1 MRVTGSIAN
10 HSAMSGANEGPLAQY
25 ESMRDFSRTPEPA
38 AGGAAGRNLRFVVQK
53 HAASRLHYDV
63 RLEIDGV
70 LKSWPVP
77 KGPSLD
83 PREKRFAAMVE
94 DHPLDY
100 AGFEGIIPE
109 GSYGA
114 GEMIVWDAG
123 VYSPDEGGVLS
134 FGDRDEA
141 ERRMREELE
150 AGKLS
155 FTLKG
160 RKMRG
165 SWTLVRTTRNP
176 REWLLIKH
184 QDRHADPRRDILAED
199 RSVYSGLTVED
210 LKEGRLPS
218 PAGRPRGSPAPFPAS
233 LKPMQARLVERPF
246 SHPGWI
252 FEPKLDGFRAIA
264 FVRGGSVVLKSRAGR
279 DITAQFPEVVA
290 DLQTQLDDEMVLDG
304 EIVAIGE
311 DGLPD
316 FEALQNH
323 ADPVARRNL
332 ERAPPILYYA
342 FDLVYLDGASL
353 HRLPLRERK
362 EALMR
367 SLVPGDSLRPIDYVE
382 AHGEALFDASRRMG
396 MEGFVAKEWNGPYEP
411 GVRSRRWLKAKHTQ
425 AQEFVVG
432 GYTQGLGERAPTF
445 GALILGHYSGT
456 GLTYCGAVGS
466 GFDRAMLE
474 GLAGELRPLETAE
487 PPFVNHE
494 IIDEL
499 SPRWV
504 RPELVATVRFDR
516 WTGDGKLR
524 APVFVGLRPET
535 DPAAVTRESPD
546 AEAPKA
552 DRHSR
557 EDGNPSPAP
566 PPWIPAPAFAGGRL
580 FAGMTVTRGA
590 VLDQLGAGGDALD
603 LDVEGHRVRVTNLS
617 KPLWPASGDHRMVT
631 KGDMVRYY
639 AAIGPLLLPHLADR
653 PMTLTRYPS
662 GIDGG
667 SFYQK
672 HVDDPPPFVN
682 TVDIY
687 SSHNEGDRTYI
698 TVDNLAT
705 LIWLAQLADIELHPW
720 SSRIAGEPD
729 AAHLPAVF
737 HGSREALDGSVLNHP
752 DFIVFDLDPYIYSG
766 REKAGDEPELNRAAF
781 ASTRTVALALREIL
795 DRLSLS
801 SFVKTSGRTGLHIYV
816 PIVRRYDYRAV
827 RKVCETIGGFLL
839 RQRHRE
845 VTMEWSVEKRTGKV
859 FLDHNQ
865 NSRGKNMAS
874 VYSLRPLP
882 GAPVSTPVRWD
893 ELERVYP
900 TDFTIDTVPG
910 RVAEVGDLWA
920 GILES
925 RHDLKRLLE
934 AT

>member
-1 MRVTGSIAN
+1 
-10 HSAMSGANEGPLAQY
+10 MSTTDERPLAQY
-25 ESMRDFSRTPEPA
+25 ESMRDFSLTPEPTTGRA
-38 AGGAAGRNLRFVVQK
+38 MGRNLRFVVQK

-100 AGFEGIIPE
+100 ADFEGIIPE

-114 GEMIVWDAG
+114 GEMIVWDTG
-123 VYSPDEGGVLS
+123 VYSPDEKGVLS

-141 ERRMREELE
+141 NRRMREELE

-165 SWTLVRTTRNP
+165 SWTLVRTSRGP
-176 REWLLIKH
+176 RDWLLIKH
-184 QDRHADPRRDILAED
+184 QDRHADPEREILAED

-210 LKEGRLPS
+210 LKQGRLPS
-218 PAGRPRGSPAPFPAS
+218 PAGPPQGSPAPFPTS
-233 LKPMQARLVERPF
+233 LKPMQARLIERPF

-252 FEPKLDGFRAIA
+252 FEPKLDGYRALA
-264 FVRGGSVVLKSRAGR
+264 YVRDGSVVLRSRTGR
-279 DITAQFPEVVA
+279 DITAQFPEVVGDLETQLAA
-290 DLQTQLDDEMVLDG
+290 DLVLDG
-304 EIVAIGE
+304 EIVALGE
-311 DGLPD
+311 DGLPN
-316 FEALQNH
+316 FEVMQRH

-332 ERAPPILYYA
+332 ERVETAPPILYYA
-342 FDLVYLDGASL
+342 FDLLYLDGMGL
-353 HRLPLRERK
+353 QRLPLRVRK
-362 EALMR
+362 EALLR
-367 SLVPGDSLRPIDYVE
+367 SLVPGGSLQLIDHVE
-382 AHGEALFDASRRMG
+382 AQGEALFEAARQTG
-396 MEGFVAKEWNGPYEP
+396 LEGFVAKERNSVYEP
-411 GVRSRRWLKAKHTQ
+411 GVRSRHWLKAKHTQ
-425 AQEFVVG
+425 SQEFVVG

-445 GALILGHYSGT
+445 GALILGHHSDA
-456 GLTYCGAVGS
+456 GLIYCGAVGS

-474 GLAGELRPLETAE
+474 GLAEELRSLETAA
-487 PPFVNHE
+487 PPFANPEAV
-494 IIDEL
+494 DEQ

-535 DPAAVTRESPD
+535 DPASVTRERPD
-546 AEAPKA
+546 AEAPT
-552 DRHSR
+552 ST
-557 EDGNPSPAP
+557 SVVPAQSLP
-566 PPWIPAPAFAGGRL
+566 RARYGAGTQRVGGWRSS
-580 FAGMTVTRGA
+580 AQGKS
-590 VLDQLGAGGDALD
+590 VLEQLDAGGDTLD

-617 KPLWPASGDHRMVT
+617 KPLWPAAGEHRMVT

-639 AAIGPLLLPHLADR
+639 AAIAPLLLPHLAAR
-653 PMTLTRYPS
+653 PMTLTRYPN

-672 HVDDPPPFVN
+672 HVEDPPPFVN
-682 TVDIY
+682 TVEIY
-687 SSHNEGDRTYI
+687 SSHNEGDSSYI

-705 LIWLAQLADIELHPW
+705 LVWLAQLADIELHPW
-720 SSRIAGEPD
+720 SSRTVGEPD
-729 AAHLPAVF
+729 AAQLPAVF
-737 HGSREALDGSVLNHP
+737 HGSRETLESSVLNYP

-781 ASTRTVALALREIL
+781 ARTRTVALGLRQVL
-795 DRLSLS
+795 DQLSLS
-801 SFVKTSGRTGLHIYV
+801 SFVKTSGKTGLHIYV
-816 PIVRRYDYRAV
+816 PIVRQYDYRSV

-839 RQRHRE
+839 RQRPRD

-859 FLDHNQ
+859 FFDHNQ

-874 VYSLRPLP
+874 IYSLRPLP

-893 ELERVYP
+893 ELEQVYP
-900 TDFTIDTVPG
+900 TDFTIDTVPE
-910 RVAEVGDLWA
+910 RVAAIGDLWA
-920 GILES
+920 GILGS
-925 RHDLKRLLE
+925 KHDLQRLVG
-934 AT
+934 AM

>member
-1 MRVTGSIAN
+1 
-10 HSAMSGANEGPLAQY
+10 MSETAEGPLTQY
-25 ESMRDFSRTPEPA
+25 ESMRDFSRTPEPTT
-38 AGGAAGRNLRFVVQK
+38 GGPKGRNLRFVVQK

-63 RLEIDGV
+63 RLEVDGV

-83 PREKRFAAMVE
+83 PREKRFGAMVE

-100 AGFEGIIPE
+100 ADFEGIIPQ

-114 GEMIVWDAG
+114 GEMIVWDTG
-123 VYSPDEGGVLS
+123 VYSPDEKGVLS

-141 ERRMREELE
+141 NRRMREELE

-165 SWTLVRTTRNP
+165 SWTLVRTSRGD
-176 REWLLIKH
+176 RDWLLIKH
-184 QDRHADPRRDILAED
+184 QDRHADPDRDILAED

-210 LKEGRLPS
+210 LKEGRLPG
-218 PAGRPRGSPAPFPAS
+218 PAGPPQGSPAPFPAP
-233 LKPMQARLVERPF
+233 LKPMQARLLERSF

-252 FEPKLDGFRAIA
+252 FEPKLDGYRAIA
-264 FVRGGSVVLKSRAGR
+264 YVRGGAVVLKSRTGR
-279 DITAQFPEVVA
+279 DITDQFPEVVA
-290 DLQTQLDDEMVLDG
+290 DLQTQLYDVLVVDG
-304 EIVAIGE
+304 EIVALGE

-316 FEALQNH
+316 FEVMQRH
-323 ADPVARRNL
+323 ANPVARQHLGRL
-332 ERAPPILYYA
+332 ETAPPIIYYA
-342 FDLVYLDGASL
+342 FDLLHLDGMSL
-353 HRLPLRERK
+353 QRLPLHTRK
-362 EALMR
+362 EALLR
-367 SLVPGDSLRPIDYVE
+367 SLVPGDSLQAIEHVE
-382 AHGEALFDASRRMG
+382 AQGDALFEAAQRMG
-396 MEGFVAKEWNGPYEP
+396 LEGVVAKERNSIYEP
-411 GVRSRRWLKAKHTQ
+411 GVRSRHWLKAKHTQ
-425 AQEFVVG
+425 SQEFVVG
-432 GYTQGLGERAPTF
+432 GYTEGQGERASTF
-445 GALILGHYSGT
+445 GALILGHNTDS

-474 GLAGELRPLETAE
+474 ALTEELRALDTAE
-487 PPFVNHE
+487 PPFANAE
-494 IIDEL
+494 AIDEQ

-504 RPELVATVRFDR
+504 RPELVATVRFTQ

-535 DPAAVTRESPD
+535 DPEAVTRERPD
-546 AEAPKA
+546 AEAPRTVVPA
-552 DRHSR
+552 QS
-557 EDGNPSPAP
+557 EPAP
-566 PPWIPAPAFAGGRL
+566 YSIRGTREPGGRGHPAPARS
-580 FAGMTVTRGA
+580 
-590 VLDQLGAGGDALD
+590 VLEQLDAEGDTLD

-617 KPLWPASGDHRMVT
+617 KPLWPADGEHRMVT

-639 AAIGPLLLPHLADR
+639 AAIAPLLLPHLVER
-653 PMTLTRYPS
+653 PMTLTRYPN

-672 HVDDPPPFVN
+672 HVEDPPSFVN
-682 TVDIY
+682 TIEVF
-687 SSHNEGDRTYI
+687 SSHNEGDRSYI

-729 AAHLPAVF
+729 ASQLPTMF
-737 HGSREALDGSVLNHP
+737 HGSREILESSVLNYP

-766 REKAGDEPELNRAAF
+766 QEKAGDEPELNRAAF
-781 ASTRTVALALREIL
+781 ARTRNVALALRQVL
-795 DRLSLS
+795 DQLSLS

-816 PIVRRYDYRAV
+816 PIVRQYDYKAV
-827 RKVCETIGGFLL
+827 RKVCETLGGFLL
-839 RQRHRE
+839 RQHPRD

-859 FLDHNQ
+859 FFDHNQ

-874 VYSLRPLP
+874 IYSLRPLP

-893 ELERVYP
+893 ELEQVYP
-900 TDFTIDTVPG
+900 TDFTIDTVPD
-910 RVAEVGDLWA
+910 RVAEIGDLWA
-920 GILES
+920 DILAS
-925 RHDLKRLLE
+925 KHDLQRLLE
-934 AT
+934 AM

>member
-1 MRVTGSIAN
+1 
-10 HSAMSGANEGPLAQY
+10 MSNTHEGPLAQY
-25 ESMRDFSRTPEPA
+25 ASMRDFSRTPEPA
-38 AGGAAGRNLRFVVQK
+38 TGAPGGRNLRFVVQK

-63 RLEIDGV
+63 RLEVDGV
-70 LKSWPVP
+70 LKSWPTP

-100 AGFEGIIPE
+100 ADFEGIIPA

-114 GEMIVWDAG
+114 GEMIVWDTG
-123 VYSPDEGGVLS
+123 VYSPDEKGVLS

-141 ERRMREELE
+141 NRRMREELE

-165 SWTLVRTTRNP
+165 SWTLVRTSRGPND
-176 REWLLIKH
+176 WLLIKH
-184 QDRHADPRRDILAED
+184 RDRHADTERDILAED

-210 LKEGRLPS
+210 LKQGRLPAH
-218 PAGRPRGSPAPFPAS
+218 AGPPRGSPAPFPSS

-252 FEPKLDGFRAIA
+252 FEPKLDGYRAIA
-264 FVRGGSVVLKSRAGR
+264 YVRGGSVVLKSRTGR
-279 DITAQFPEVVA
+279 DITGQFPEVVA
-290 DLQTQLDDEMVLDG
+290 DLQTQLYDELVIDG
-304 EIVAIGE
+304 EIVALGE

-316 FEALQNH
+316 FEVMQRH
-323 ADPVARRNL
+323 ANPVARRHLGRL
-332 ERAPPILYYA
+332 ETAPPIIYYA
-342 FDLVYLDGASL
+342 FDLLYLDGMGL
-353 HRLPLRERK
+353 QRLPLHARK
-362 EALMR
+362 ESLLR
-367 SLVPGDSLRPIDYVE
+367 SLVPGDSLQVIDHVE
-382 AHGEALFDASRRMG
+382 AQGEALFEAAQRMG
-396 MEGFVAKEWNGPYEP
+396 LEGFVAKERASTYEP
-411 GVRSRRWLKAKHTQ
+411 GARSRHWLKAKHTQ
-425 AQEFVVG
+425 SQEFVVG
-432 GYTQGLGERAPTF
+432 GYTQGMGERASTF
-445 GALILGHYSGT
+445 GALILGHNSDS

-466 GFDRAMLE
+466 GFDREMLE
-474 GLAGELRPLETAE
+474 GLADELRSLETAE
-487 PPFVNHE
+487 PPFANADAV
-494 IIDEL
+494 DEQ

-504 RPELVATVRFDR
+504 RPEMVATVRFTQ

-546 AEAPKA
+546 AEAPRPSVVPAKA
-552 DRHSR
+552 GTQRGGEWR
-557 EDGNPSPAP
+557 GE
-566 PPWIPAPAFAGGRL
+566 PAPAKS
-580 FAGMTVTRGA
+580 
-590 VLDQLGAGGDALD
+590 VLEQLDEGGDALT
-603 LDVEGHRVRVTNLS
+603 LYIEGHSLRVTNLS
-617 KPLWPASGDHRMVT
+617 KPLWPAGGEHRMVT

-639 AAIGPLLLPHLADR
+639 ARIAPLLLPHLVDR
-653 PMTLTRYPS
+653 PMTLTRYPN

-672 HVDDPPPFVN
+672 HVEDPPPFVN
-682 TVDIY
+682 TIEVF
-687 SSHNEGDRTYI
+687 SSHNEGDRSYI

-729 AAHLPAVF
+729 ASHLPAVF
-737 HGSREALDGSVLNHP
+737 HGSREILESSVLNYP

-781 ASTRTVALALREIL
+781 ASTRSVALALREVL

-816 PIVRRYDYRAV
+816 PIVRQHDYKAV

-839 RQRHRE
+839 RQRPRD

-859 FLDHNQ
+859 FFDHNQ

-874 VYSLRPLP
+874 IYSLRPLP

-893 ELERVYP
+893 ELEQVYP

-910 RVAEVGDLWA
+910 RVTEIGDLWA
-920 GILES
+920 GILDS
-925 RHDLKRLLE
+925 KHDLQRLLE

>member
-1 MRVTGSIAN
+1 
-10 HSAMSGANEGPLAQY
+10 MSRTDEGPLAQY
-25 ESMRDFSRTPEPA
+25 ESMRDFSRTPEPTTGRA
-38 AGGAAGRNLRFVVQK
+38 KGRNLRFVVQK

-100 AGFEGIIPE
+100 ADFEGIIPE

-114 GEMIVWDAG
+114 GEMIVWDTG

-165 SWTLVRTTRNP
+165 SWTLVRTSRGPND
-176 REWLLIKH
+176 WLLIKH
-184 QDRHADPRRDILAED
+184 QDRHADPERDILAED

-210 LKEGRLPS
+210 LKQGRLPA
-218 PAGRPRGSPAPFPAS
+218 PPGPPQGSPAPFPAS
-233 LKPMQARLVERPF
+233 LKPMQARLIERPF

-252 FEPKLDGFRAIA
+252 FEPKLDGYRAIA
-264 FVRGGSVVLKSRAGR
+264 YVRGGSVVLKSRTGR
-279 DITAQFPEVVA
+279 DITGQFPEVVA
-290 DLQTQLDDEMVLDG
+290 DLQTQLDDELVLDG
-304 EIVAIGE
+304 EIVALGE

-316 FEALQNH
+316 FEVMQRH
-323 ADPVARRNL
+323 ANPVARRNL
-332 ERAPPILYYA
+332 ERVEAAPPILYYA
-342 FDLVYLDGASL
+342 FDLLYLDGMSL
-353 HRLPLRERK
+353 QRLPLHARARRPC
-362 EALMR
+362 MR
-367 SLVPGDSLRPIDYVE
+367 SLVPGDSLQTIDHVE
-382 AHGEALFDASRRMG
+382 VQGEALFDAAQRMG
-396 MEGFVAKEWNGPYEP
+396 LEGFVAKERNSLYEP
-411 GVRSRRWLKAKHTQ
+411 GVRSRHWLKAKHTQ
-425 AQEFVVG
+425 SQELVVG

-445 GALILGHYSGT
+445 GALILGHHSES

-474 GLAGELRPLETAE
+474 ALAEELRSLETAE
-487 PPFVNHE
+487 PPFANAEDV
-494 IIDEL
+494 DEQ

-516 WTGDGKLR
+516 WTSDGKLR

-535 DPAAVTRESPD
+535 DPASVTRESPD
-546 AEAPKA
+546 AEAP
-552 DRHSR
+552 R
-557 EDGNPSPAP
+557 PASVV
-566 PPWIPAPAFAGGRL
+566 PARTGTQSGGGWRGPAKGRS
-580 FAGMTVTRGA
+580 
-590 VLDQLGAGGDALD
+590 VLEQLDAGGDSLD

-617 KPLWPASGDHRMVT
+617 KPLWPADGEHRMVT

-639 AAIGPLLLPHLADR
+639 AAIAPMLLPHLADR
-653 PMTLTRYPS
+653 PMTLTRYPN

-672 HVDDPPPFVN
+672 HVEDPPPFVN
-682 TVDIY
+682 TIEVF
-687 SSHNEGDRTYI
+687 SSHNEGDRSYI

-729 AAHLPAVF
+729 ASHLPAIF
-737 HGSREALDGSVLNHP
+737 RGSKEILEGSVLNYP

-781 ASTRTVALALREIL
+781 ASTRSVALALREVL

-816 PIVRRYDYRAV
+816 PIVRQYDYKAV

-839 RQRHRE
+839 RQRPRD
-845 VTMEWSVEKRTGKV
+845 VTMEWSVEKRTGKI
-859 FLDHNQ
+859 FFDHNQ

-874 VYSLRPLP
+874 IYSLRPLP

-900 TDFTIDTVPG
+900 TDFTIDTVPE
-910 RVAEVGDLWA
+910 RVAEIGDLWA
-920 GILES
+920 GILDS
-925 RHDLKRLLE
+925 KHDLQRLLE
-934 AT
+934 VM